1 MPGKKFTLTLL
12 SLVLVLSLLTAACS
26 SQPPAVG
33 EPTEAAP
40 QEEEPV
46 EEPAAEEPAAEEPVT
61 EEPAAE
67 EPVAEGDRKVA
78 TFIFTQEFDSLNP
91 MYTSMW
97 FSTITLQL
105 WNAAGWD
112 FNAELET
119 VPVLLTE
126 VPSVENGGVSEDGT
140 TLTFNLRDD
149 IVWSDGEPITAE
161 DFIFTYDMILDPA
174 NSVASTYPYDYV
186 INATSPD
193 EHTVVLEFEAP
204 FSGWPAYF
212 WRFVLP
218 EHILGPVYESEG
230 TLDNARWNLAPT
242 VGAGPY
248 TFAEWE
254 SGSFARFVRNE
265 NYYGQQPIID
275 EIFIRFVPDDAAQ
288 TAALRNAEGDLG
300 TFIAYSDIR
309 ILEDA
314 GVKVFAV
321 PSGYAEGWFPYM
333 GDNAHPAMQD
343 VRVRQALA
351 YGFDRFSL
359 VQDLLLGQTEV
370 AATLWDDTP
379 YVDPSIE
386 PYPYDPDRARELLDE
401 AGWVDSNGDGTR
413 DKDGTELVLIQGTTT
428 REIRQDA
435 QAVAQQQL
443 AEIGIGLE
451 IVNYD
456 ADIFFAGIAEG
467 GPAAMGEMDIFQW
480 SDAPFYPDP
489 DHYYWLCSEIPTEDY
504 QDGGNWQRI
513 CDEELDALFQE
524 QSTQTDVEERTET
537 FHQITRLMFDQAYWI
552 GLWKDPDIWA
562 ISERLAAGPMSGPSP
577 FYSIV
582 EWDIVE

>member
-1 MPGKKFTLTLL
+1 
-12 SLVLVLSLLTAACS
+12 
-26 SQPPAVG
+26 PAVG

-78 TFIFTQEFDSLNP
+78 PFIFTQEFDSLNP

-105 WNAAGWD
+105 WNAAGWA
-112 FNAELET
+112 FNAELAT

-126 VPSVENGGVSEDGT
+126 VHSVENGGVSEDGT

-186 INATSPD
+186 INATAPD

-212 WRFVLP
+212 WRFVLS

-309 ILEDA
+309 
-314 GVKVFAV
+314 
-321 PSGYAEGWFPYM
+321 
-333 GDNAHPAMQD
+333 
-343 VRVRQALA
+343 
-351 YGFDRFSL
+351 
-359 VQDLLLGQTEV
+359 
-370 AATLWDDTP
+370 
-379 YVDPSIE
+379 
-386 PYPYDPDRARELLDE
+386 
-401 AGWVDSNGDGTR
+401 
-413 DKDGTELVLIQGTTT
+413 
-428 REIRQDA
+428 
-435 QAVAQQQL
+435 
-443 AEIGIGLE
+443 
-451 IVNYD
+451 
-456 ADIFFAGIAEG
+456 
-467 GPAAMGEMDIFQW
+467 
-480 SDAPFYPDP
+480 
-489 DHYYWLCSEIPTEDY
+489 
-504 QDGGNWQRI
+504 
-513 CDEELDALFQE
+513 
-524 QSTQTDVEERTET
+524 
-537 FHQITRLMFDQAYWI
+537 
-552 GLWKDPDIWA
+552 
-562 ISERLAAGPMSGPSP
+562 
-577 FYSIV
+577 
-582 EWDIVE
+582 